1 MVLNMDSPCYVIQS
15 VTRIFI
21 PEYILL
27 DIPCSDTKQYKMRH
41 ALLTIHQCT
50 HKEDDG
56 HAMSE
61 NNVNYKQHRA
71 AKKISTMLYIFNST
85 ST

>member
-1 MVLNMDSPCYVIQS
+1 
-15 VTRIFI
+15 
-21 PEYILL
+21 
-27 DIPCSDTKQYKMRH
+27 MRH

-61 NNVNYKQHRA
+61 NNVNYKQYRA
-71 AKKISTMLYIFNST
+71 EKEIYTNAVHFQQYEHIKS
-85 ST
+85 